1 MCLSFFCHSTL
12 NYILST
18 LKQYKGNIKNMEKNT
33 NIYKIYKHIT
43 VRQRDDLVY
52 LAGHYPSLADV
63 SRPNYTVRAQ
73 DSNGVVSDFG

>member
-1 MCLSFFCHSTL
+1 MHSIGLRLSFDTKLYF
-12 NYILST
+12 I
-18 LKQYKGNIKNMEKNT
+18 NIKAISREYKNKKNT

-52 LAGHYPSLADV
+52 LAGNYPSLADV